1 MIRQP
6 KVARDTARKGRTS
19 AIITLKPLVVNA
31 PADLPRVPRWA
42 LESGAHQSLRPISGV
57 CNEQPDSLGEAL
69 TESLSTPLAPPRHR
83 GASPT
88 TPCSMTSAPRR
99 RRHCGRHTVS
109 CRLRGGV
116 CSSCSATT
124 QNGSVPR
131 QRLGKLCG
139 ACPIPASS
147 GQTSRHRLY
156 RGGHRQ
162 ANAALYPLA
171 PILHGV
177 GVGVGG
183 LTRECPSDL
192 RLWG

>member
-109 CRLRGGV
+109 VPTPRRSLLIVFGDNPERIRSEAASWETLRCLPHPGFVRTDQPAPALPRRAPPSQRRSLPTSPNSSWGWCGGGWLD
-116 CSSCSATT
+116 T
-124 QNGSVPR
+124 GMPF
-131 QRLGKLCG
+131 
-139 ACPIPASS
+139 
-147 GQTSRHRLY
+147 
-156 RGGHRQ
+156 
-162 ANAALYPLA
+162 
-171 PILHGV
+171 
-177 GVGVGG
+177 
-183 LTRECPSDL
+183 
-192 RLWG
+192 